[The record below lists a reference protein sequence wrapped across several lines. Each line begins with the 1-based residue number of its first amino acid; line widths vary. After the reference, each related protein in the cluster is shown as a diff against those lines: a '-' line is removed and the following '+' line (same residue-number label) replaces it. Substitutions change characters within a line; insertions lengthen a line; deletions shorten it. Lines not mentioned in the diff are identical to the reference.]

1 MLQKITLSNKVP
13 LGQLSPLKYNN
24 ISRYWPSMFSKL
36 FFFFLGNNGW
46 NAFFCSQYIHFL
58 NLGNILEQKV
68 TTSPCLSCLPPALKQ
83 IFCDIFLLSFA
94 NDFSLSSIHIKQ
106 NILAPPLAFSK
117 INQHPPF
124 FSIFRCLSHTCVLS
138 SVFLLLGQCHYP
150 RVVYSSRSVFVWL
163 FQREQQNGKLSWIKH
178 SQRTAL
184 IMAKPIW
191 TLEIVQQLT
200 GFTESYGSH
209 ITLNTNFKV
218 YSSGFKKVF
227 HHANLLKYLNL
238 ELTFLSVKRALWIM
252 KEHCEL
258 LSWTKPKV
266 TWVSFSPFLTPHN
279 ISKSCSSVFFLL
291 EDFL

>member
-1 MLQKITLSNKVP
+1 MKCSYAFLLS
-13 LGQLSPLKYNN
+13 
-24 ISRYWPSMFSKL
+24 IHT
-36 FFFFLGNNGW
+36 FFEFGKH
-46 NAFFCSQYIHFL
+46 S
-58 NLGNILEQKV
+58 LEQKV
-68 TTSPCLSCLPPALKQ
+68 TTSPCLRCLPPALKQ

-94 NDFSLSSIHIKQ
+94 NDFSLSTIHIRQ
-106 NILAPPLAFSK
+106 NILAPPLTFGK

-124 FSIFRCLSHTCVLS
+124 FSIFHCLSHTCVLS

-163 FQREQQNGKLSWIKH
+163 FQREQRHGKLSWIKH

-184 IMAKPIW
+184 ITAKPIW

-209 ITLNTNFKV
+209 ITLNTDFKV

-227 HHANLLKYLNL
+227 HHANLLKYLKL

-258 LSWTKPKV
+258 LS
-266 TWVSFSPFLTPHN
+266 
-279 ISKSCSSVFFLL
+279 
-291 EDFL
+291 